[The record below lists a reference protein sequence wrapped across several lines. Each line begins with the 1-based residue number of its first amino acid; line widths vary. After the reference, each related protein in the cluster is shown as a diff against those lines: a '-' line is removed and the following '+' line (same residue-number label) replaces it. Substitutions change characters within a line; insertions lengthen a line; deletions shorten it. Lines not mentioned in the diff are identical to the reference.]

1 MHDPRTWER
10 SECAFPPGYAGTFE
24 PLVRPFLKRMINNW
38 SKKLASAA
46 GTSPYVICPYPYFV
60 PWVSEIPD
68 DRLIYFNLDEYT
80 LYRPLRADQIR
91 AQEDELIARAACVL
105 CLAQHQ
111 VTIMHARHPEKANQI
126 LHFPLGVEDRY
137 ILPDARRVP
146 EPNTVGYIGNL
157 TDRVDWSFVAEV
169 VAQSPHASFIFVGD
183 LTAGSDGRDP
193 RWRDIRSGV
202 LSQSNVRYVGPVEQD
217 KVMEL
222 YWSFAINWMPIRRY
236 AFIQCGIMSN
246 ENHGRDCER
255 SSLYLYRHS

>member
-1 MHDPRTWER
+1 
-10 SECAFPPGYAGTFE
+10 
-24 PLVRPFLKRMINNW
+24 
-38 SKKLASAA
+38 
-46 GTSPYVICPYPYFV
+46 
-60 PWVSEIPD
+60 
-68 DRLIYFNLDEYT
+68 
-80 LYRPLRADQIR
+80 
-91 AQEDELIARAACVL
+91 
-105 CLAQHQ
+105 
-111 VTIMHARHPEKANQI
+111 MHARHPEKANQI
-126 LHFPLGVEDRY
+126 LHFPLEVEDRY

-222 YWSFAINWMPIRRY
+222 YWSFAINWMPSTLCIHSMWHHVQRKSWTGLR
-236 AFIQCGIMSN
+236 AVVPL
-246 ENHGRDCER
+246 
-255 SSLYLYRHS
+255 SLPPFLR